1 MNASENFSREE
12 RRQERRQQRLDERMQ
27 RHSMR
32 AARHSG
38 TRFSIILIVV
48 GLVFL
53 AVNTGLFPTMYQ
65 PLFSSWPI
73 WLVFGGLYFLLDCSW
88 FTGLTLLTI
97 GTFYIIPEIGAVN
110 PALNIPENFRH
121 LYWPALLV
129 VAGVYFILS
138 RKYGK
143 HCLTRFNF
151 QKKFDNFNNTTMS
164 SEDGYLNINASFDS
178 HKNIVIDPI
187 FKGGNV
193 ECSFGEVVLDLRK
206 TALAEG
212 KSFLNV
218 NCSFGTIVIIVPSN
232 WNVQMQGDTAF
243 SSFEDRRYAPS
254 YNPNSGSSLLI
265 QGKCSFGEVKLKD

>member
-1 MNASENFSREE
+1 MNVSQNLTREE
-12 RRQERRQQRLDERMQ
+12 RRQQ
-27 RHSMR
+27 RHEDR
-32 AARHSG
+32 AARRINRMHHRHNG

-53 AVNTGLFPTMYQ
+53 AVNTGLLPTMYQ

-88 FTGLTLLTI
+88 FTGLTLLTV
-97 GTFYIIPEIGAVN
+97 GTFYIIPEIGAAN
-110 PALNIPENFRH
+110 PALNIPANFGH

-129 VAGVYFILS
+129 VAGIYFILS
-138 RKYGK
+138 KRYGHRCWK
-143 HCLTRFNF
+143 DWNVH
-151 QKKFDNFNNTTMS
+151 KKFENFTNTTMS
-164 SEDGYLNINASFDS
+164 SEDGYLNLNASFDS
-178 HKNIVIDPI
+178 RKNIVMDPI

-206 TALAEG
+206 TSLAEG
-212 KSFLNV
+212 KSLLNV
-218 NCSFGTIVIIVPSN
+218 NCSFGTIIIIVPTD

-243 SSFEDRRYAPS
+243 SSFEDRRYAPT
-254 YNPNSGSSLLI
+254 YNPNSSSSLLI

>member
-1 MNASENFSREE
+1 MNASENFSR
-12 RRQERRQQRLDERMQ
+12 QDRRQQRHEYRDMRRANRMQ
-27 RHSMR
+27 HH
-32 AARHSG
+32 RHSG

-53 AVNTGLFPTMYQ
+53 AVNTGLLPTMYQ

-73 WLVFGGLYFLLDCSW
+73 WLVFGGIYFLLDCSW
-88 FTGLTLLTI
+88 FTGLILLTI

-110 PALNIPENFRH
+110 PALNIPPNFGH

-138 RKYGK
+138 KRYGM
-143 HCLTRFNF
+143 HCWKRWNIH
-151 QKKFDNFNNTTMS
+151 QKFENFNNTTMS
-164 SEDGYLNINASFDS
+164 SEDGYLNLNASFDS
-178 HKNIVIDPI
+178 RKNIVMDPI

-206 TALAEG
+206 TTLPEG

-218 NCSFGTIVIIVPSN
+218 NCSFGTIVIIVPSD

>member
-12 RRQERRQQRLDERMQ
+12 RRQERRQQRLEERMQ
-27 RHSMR
+27 RHAMR
-32 AARHSG
+32 HPRHHG

-53 AVNTGLFPTMYQ
+53 AVNTGLLPTMYQ

-73 WLVFGGLYFLLDCSW
+73 WLVFGGIYFLLDCSW
-88 FTGLTLLTI
+88 FTGLVLLTV

-110 PALNIPENFRH
+110 PALNIPANFGH

-129 VAGVYFILS
+129 VAGIYFILS
-138 RKYGK
+138 KRYGMQCWK
-143 HCLTRFNF
+143 KWNIH
-151 QKKFDNFNNTTMS
+151 QKFENFNNTTMS
-164 SEDGYLNINASFDS
+164 NEDGYLNLNASFDS
-178 HKNIVIDPI
+178 RKNIVMDPI

-206 TALAEG
+206 TALQEG
-212 KSFLNV
+212 KSLLNV
-218 NCSFGTIVIIVPSN
+218 NCSFGTIVIIVPTD